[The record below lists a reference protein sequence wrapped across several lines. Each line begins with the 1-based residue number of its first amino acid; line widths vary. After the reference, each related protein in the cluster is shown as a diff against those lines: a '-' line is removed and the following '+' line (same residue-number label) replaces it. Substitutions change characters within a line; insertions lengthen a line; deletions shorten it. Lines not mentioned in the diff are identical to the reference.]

1 MASIRDTLK
10 RSMYGG
16 LQPHELTDTG
26 VAPVTGSIDS
36 HWGYHLILNLSECN
50 EKIDDE
56 EAIET
61 FLRDLV
67 AELDMKMLIDPIVKR
82 VDNEEEGRGVTG
94 ICVITTSHI
103 SCHFDD
109 QGYDG
114 YLDIFSCQQFD
125 PRLAINLVQ
134 ETFEPQHMGK
144 FWLLRDARPYP
155 EKG

>member
-1 MASIRDTLK
+1 MASIRDAIK
-10 RSMYGG
+10 QSVYGG
-16 LQPHELTDTG
+16 LQPHELTDQGIST
-26 VAPVTGSIDS
+26 VTGSIDS
-36 HWGYHLILNLSECN
+36 HWGYHLILDLSDCN
-50 EKIDDE
+50 DEIDDE
-56 EAIET
+56 EAVEN

-67 AELDMKMLIDPIVKR
+67 AELDMKMLVEPIIKR

-109 QGYDG
+109 QGRCG
-114 YLDIFSCQQFD
+114 YIDIFSCRQFD
-125 PRLAINLVQ
+125 PKLAINLVE
-134 ETFEPQHMGK
+134 ETFKPRNMGK